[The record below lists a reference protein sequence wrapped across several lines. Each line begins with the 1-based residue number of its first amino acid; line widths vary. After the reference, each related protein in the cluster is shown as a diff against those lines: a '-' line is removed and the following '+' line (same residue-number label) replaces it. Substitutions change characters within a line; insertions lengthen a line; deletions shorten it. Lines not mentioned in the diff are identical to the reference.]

1 MSGIPAQTRKSFEQ
15 TLQKIVKLQP
25 EHLSVYS
32 LILEEGTLSVPGLHS
47 SVTSASGVIKKISFN
62 FSKSSSIQ
70 EGTPFYKRYA
80 MKEKIMSEEADRNL
94 YADTERILKWLTVNQ
109 YLID

>member
-1 MSGIPAQTRKSFEQ
+1 MKPFEQ

-32 LILEEGTLSVPGLHS
+32 LILE
-47 SVTSASGVIKKISFN
+47 
-62 FSKSSSIQ
+62 

-94 YADTERILKWLTVNQ
+94 YADTERILKEYGYDRYEISKVLVRFLWLTVNQ